1 MWFVNWSWDSSV
13 PSLQHFIYNIFDIVF
28 IIILALHI
36 FLLSM
41 FDLFYSIW
49 RLYLLVRLLHFVFH
63 WRFYSPFIFIE
74 IKIVTLIIVH
84 LFMKFILFYYFWIFS
99 LISKFRTVWRL
110 DVPNNIR
117 WIESY
122 FLLCLNFLKV
132 CIAKVRLWLI
142 FSQSILMNVRKRC
155 LNPFILN

>member
-1 MWFVNWSWDSSV
+1 MWFVNWSWDSSL

-28 IIILALHI
+28 VIILTLHI
-36 FLLSM
+36 LLLNM
-41 FDLFYSIW
+41 FDLFFYIW
-49 RLYLLVRLLHFVFH
+49 GLYEVLLVRLLNFVFQ
-63 WRFYSPFIFIE
+63 WRLPSNFIFIE

-84 LFMKFILFYYFWIFS
+84 LFIKFILFYYFWIFPWFN
-99 LISKFRTVWRL
+99 KFWTVRRL
-110 DVPNNIR
+110 DVPNNIK

-142 FSQSILMNVRKRC
+142 FSQCILMNVRKRC
-155 LNPFILN
+155 LNPFI